1 MRSENPH
8 VSRSGLDT
16 GSAHAPSSSPSE
28 ISEFGRMRIEIE
40 ILKNALSEQTKNNT
54 KQAKKI
60 EDLEAEIVIGKAK
73 IDILNAEIVIM
84 DEREVQLRHLYES
97 EHTSN
102 EELMNEFE
110 TLLTCNICMD
120 VFNNP
125 FSLSPCGH
133 TFCLQDLQE
142 WFRKAPSME
151 YAMDDDIYDP
161 EYIMNCQKSCPTC
174 RAIVIGRPLPVY
186 SVKDIINALQKAK
199 PNGGS
204 AADHNTISSCSKD
217 PWEGL
222 FPLTVSSSW
231 SSSPYTSEDP
241 WEGPLPDDL
250 FPNYDEVEGESESG
264 FADEETDGNPA
275 GPAYEEGYGSAIDE
289 EECNSLAYYED
300 MYGIPSDEEKE
311 WYNHSEEMYGHLVDE
326 EEVDCIGDEEEYG
339 HLVDEEEDDCIGDE
353 EEYESPADGDDNSP
367 ADGDDNSPADGD
379 DNSPADGGYDSPA
392 DGGYDSPADKRG
404 YDSSHG
410 GYAEEE
416 EEEEDDMFW

>member
-1 MRSENPH
+1 
-8 VSRSGLDT
+8 
-16 GSAHAPSSSPSE
+16 
-28 ISEFGRMRIEIE
+28 
-40 ILKNALSEQTKNNT
+40 
-54 KQAKKI
+54 
-60 EDLEAEIVIGKAK
+60 
-73 IDILNAEIVIM
+73 M

-102 EELMNEFE
+102 EELLNEFK
-110 TLLTCNICMD
+110 TLLTCNICME

-204 AADHNTISSCSKD
+204 AADHSTISSCSKD

-231 SSSPYTSEDP
+231 SSSPYTSEAP

-289 EECNSLAYYED
+289 EECNSED
-300 MYGIPSDEEKE
+300 MYGIPSDGKKEE
-311 WYNHSEEMYGHLVDE
+311 WYNHFEEM
-326 EEVDCIGDEEEYG
+326 YG

-353 EEYESPADGDDNSP
+353 EEYESPADGDN
-367 ADGDDNSPADGD
+367 
-379 DNSPADGGYDSPA
+379 NSPADGGYDSPA
-392 DGGYDSPADKRG
+392 DGGYDSPADNGG
-404 YDSSHG
+404 YDSSADG

-416 EEEEDDMFW
+416 EEDIFW

>member
-1 MRSENPH
+1 MRSGNPH

-16 GSAHAPSSSPSE
+16 GSAHASSSSPSE
-28 ISEFGRMRIEIE
+28 VSEFGRMRIEIE
-40 ILKNALSEQTKNNT
+40 ILKNALSEEKKNNT

-73 IDILNAEIVIM
+73 IVVLNAKILTM

-110 TLLTCNICMD
+110 TLLTCNICME

-133 TFCLQDLQE
+133 TFCLRDLQE

-204 AADHNTISSCSKD
+204 AADHSTISSCSKD

-231 SSSPYTSEDP
+231 SSSPNTSEDP

-275 GPAYEEGYGSAIDE
+275 GLAYEEGYGSAMDE
-289 EECNSLAYYED
+289 EECNSLAYHED
-300 MYGIPSDEEKE
+300 THGIPSDEEKEEWYNHFKEMYGIPSDEEKE
-311 WYNHSEEMYGHLVDE
+311 EWYNHFEEMYGN
-326 EEVDCIGDEEEYG
+326 
-339 HLVDEEEDDCIGDE
+339 LVDEEEDDCIGDE

-367 ADGDDNSPADGD
+367 AE
-379 DNSPADGGYDSPA
+379 GGYDSPA
-392 DGGYDSPADKRG
+392 DGGYDSPADNGG
-404 YDSSHG
+404 YDSPADG
-410 GYAEEE
+410 GYAEEQ
-416 EEEEDDMFW
+416 EDDMFW

>member
-1 MRSENPH
+1 MRSGNPH

-16 GSAHAPSSSPSE
+16 GSAHASSSSPSE
-28 ISEFGRMRIEIE
+28 VSEFGRMRIEIE
-40 ILKNALSEQTKNNT
+40 ILKNALSEQKKNNT

-73 IDILNAEIVIM
+73 INVLNAKILVQRAHFQTM

-110 TLLTCNICMD
+110 TLLTCNICME

-204 AADHNTISSCSKD
+204 AADHSTISSCSKD

-275 GPAYEEGYGSAIDE
+275 GPAYEEGYDSAIDE
-289 EECNSLAYYED
+289 EECNNLAYYED

-311 WYNHSEEMYGHLVDE
+311 EWYNHFEEMYGHLVDE
-326 EEVDCIGDEEEYG
+326 EEDDCIGD
-339 HLVDEEEDDCIGDE
+339 EEDDCIGDE

-367 ADGDDNSPADGD
+367 ADGGYDSA
-379 DNSPADGGYDSPA
+379 ADGGYDSAA
-392 DGGYDSPADKRG
+392 DGECA
-404 YDSSHG
+404 
-410 GYAEEE
+410 

>member
-1 MRSENPH
+1 MRSGNPH

-16 GSAHAPSSSPSE
+16 GSVHASSSSPPE

-40 ILKNALSEQTKNNT
+40 ILKNALSEQKKNNT
-54 KQAKKI
+54 KQAKVASFHNHFQKI
-60 EDLEAEIVIGKAK
+60 EDLEVEIVIGKAE
-73 IDILNAEIVIM
+73 IDNLKAEIVTM
-84 DEREVQLRHLYES
+84 DEREVQLLHLYES

-102 EELMNEFE
+102 EELLNEFE
-110 TLLTCNICMD
+110 TLLTCNICME

-186 SVKDIINALQKAK
+186 SVKNIISALQKAK
-199 PNGGS
+199 PNEGS
-204 AADHNTISSCSKD
+204 AADHSTISSCSKD

-241 WEGPLPDDL
+241 WEGPLLDDL
-250 FPNYDEVEGESESG
+250 FPYYDEVEGESESG
-264 FADEETDGNPA
+264 FADEEADGNPA
-275 GPAYEEGYGSAIDE
+275 GPAYEEGYGSVIDE
-289 EECNSLAYYED
+289 EEYNSLAYYED

-311 WYNHSEEMYGHLVDE
+311 EWNGHFEDM
-326 EEVDCIGDEEEYG
+326 YG
-339 HLVDEEEDDCIGDE
+339 HLVDEEEDDCLSDQEG
-353 EEYESPADGDDNSP
+353 YE
-367 ADGDDNSPADGD
+367 
-379 DNSPADGGYDSPA
+379 SPADGGYDSA
-392 DGGYDSPADKRG
+392 ANNGGYDSPADNGG
-404 YDSSHG
+404 YDPADG
-410 GYAEEE
+410 GFA